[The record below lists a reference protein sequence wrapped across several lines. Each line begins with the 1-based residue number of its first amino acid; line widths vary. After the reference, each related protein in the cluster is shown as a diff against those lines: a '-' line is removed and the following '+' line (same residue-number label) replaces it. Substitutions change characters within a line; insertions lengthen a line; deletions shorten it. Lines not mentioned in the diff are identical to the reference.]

1 MNLKKKLN
9 YIFWSSRPISWI
21 NTAYPFAAAYIMV
34 ERKIDLTLVVGTL
47 FFLIP
52 YNLLMYGVNDVFDYE
67 SDLRNPRK
75 GGIEGALLPKEVH
88 RTIIWSAILSCLPF
102 VIYLIAIGNLQSS
115 LWLFLFVFTVIA
127 YSAKHLRFKEKPV
140 LDSITSAS
148 HFVGPM
154 IFALALTN
162 QDLADPKLS
171 AIIYSFTLWGMA
183 SHAFGAVQDVKADR
197 EGNISSIATYF
208 GASATTQA
216 ALVMY
221 LVAGFSLVTLGWPTN
236 IVAVAALPYV
246 GILLPHLKITDET
259 CETAN
264 QGWKQFIYL
273 NFFAGFMV
281 TMVLIYSAMFSGQ

>member
-1 MNLKKKLN
+1 MTLAKKLN

-21 NTAYPFAAAYIMV
+21 NTAYPFAAAYFMV
-34 ERKIDLTLVVGTL
+34 TRKVDLTLILGTL

-75 GGIEGALLPKEVH
+75 GGIEGALLPKEIH
-88 RTIIWSAILSCLPF
+88 RTIIWSAVLSCVPF
-102 VIYLIAIGNLQSS
+102 VTYLLMVGNLNSS
-115 LWLFLFVFTVIA
+115 LWLGLFLFTVVA

-154 IFALALTN
+154 IFGLALTN
-162 QDLADPKLS
+162 QDLSSSTYTAMIL
-171 AIIYSFTLWGMA
+171 AFTLWGMA

-197 EGNISSIATYF
+197 EGGISSIATYF
-208 GASATTQA
+208 GARNTTRV

-221 LVAGFSLVTLGWPTN
+221 LAAGFYVLTLGWPQN
-236 IVAVAALPYV
+236 LVAIAALPYV
-246 GILLPHLKITDET
+246 AILIPHFNITDES
-259 CETAN
+259 CESAN
-264 QGWKQFIYL
+264 KGWKRFIYL
-273 NFFAGFMV
+273 NFFAGFVV
-281 TMVLIYSAMFSGQ
+281 TMMLIFTALTI